1 MPKKK
6 RDFLE
11 QPDYMAETI
20 ALVVVIALIYGVI
33 KLPQIL

>member
-6 RDFLE
+6 RNYIE

-20 ALVVVIALIYGVI
+20 ALVVVFALIYGLI
-33 KLPQIL
+33 KLPDIL

>member
-20 ALVVVIALIYGVI
+20 ALVVVIALIYGLI
-33 KLPQIL
+33 KLPDIP

>member
-20 ALVVVIALIYGVI
+20 ALVVVIAILYGLA
-33 KLPQIL
+33 KLPDIL

>member
-11 QPDYMAETI
+11 QPDYMSETV